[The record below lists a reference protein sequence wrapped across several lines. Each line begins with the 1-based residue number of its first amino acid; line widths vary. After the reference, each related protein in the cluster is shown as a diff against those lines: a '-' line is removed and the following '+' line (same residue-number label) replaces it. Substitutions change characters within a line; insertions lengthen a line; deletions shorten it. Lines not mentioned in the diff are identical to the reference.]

1 MTGEIGAEI
10 VGVDLS
16 EPLSA
21 ELVAAIRAAWLRWR
35 VVFFRDQQLTPA
47 QHIAFAGRFGKVTPA
62 HISRIKLS
70 DEYPEILPLDSTV
83 KELLDD
89 ARTRAILTTHVPLIV
104 EHAPE
109 YPDIYPMTFRALAA
123 MTEAQTMAGLTPD
136 VLKKIEAEIARP
148 ATEAK

>member
-1 MTGEIGAEI
+1 MTKLLAATVALTLMIAAPALAQTAAPAAPATAPTAPAKA
-10 VGVDLS
+10 LS
-16 EPLSA
+16 
-21 ELVAAIRAAWLRWR
+21 I
-35 VVFFRDQQLTPA
+35 
-47 QHIAFAGRFGKVTPA
+47 
-62 HISRIKLS
+62 
-70 DEYPEILPLDSTV
+70 DSTV

-136 VLKKIEAEIARP
+136 ALKKIEAEIAKP
-148 ATEAK
+148 SEVK

>member
-1 MTGEIGAEI
+1 MTRTFT
-10 VGVDLS
+10 
-16 EPLSA
+16 
-21 ELVAAIRAAWLRWR
+21 AAMALAATLAAPALA
-35 VVFFRDQQLTPA
+35 QTAAPATPA
-47 QHIAFAGRFGKVTPA
+47 PA
-62 HISRIKLS
+62 SPAAAPAKALS
-70 DEYPEILPLDSTV
+70 IDSTV

-136 VLKKIEAEIARP
+136 VLKKIEAEIAKP
-148 ATEAK
+148 APEAK